1 MPAVAGLSAPQ
12 EREPVIRPVPPRP
25 PQQGTERRPATFE
38 VPTPDFPS
46 PGISIEAVQV
56 FLDVVSTTSIP
67 IVSEVAGLASG
78 ALYATQGDMVG
89 AGLSVAGAVPV
100 IGTAADTSR
109 IFLRARLVGSGA
121 EDAAGGTVTVQ
132 RWMSTAELNATQQT
146 GLLRGGRNGTHYV
159 TDAANADPLRAR
171 QRLALPQTP
180 EVRVTMEVPA
190 DVLSAPSKITP
201 AFNMPGG
208 GMERTATGDVPVRII
223 EVD

>member
-1 MPAVAGLSAPQ
+1 
-12 EREPVIRPVPPRP
+12 
-25 PQQGTERRPATFE
+25 
-38 VPTPDFPS
+38 
-46 PGISIEAVQV
+46 
-56 FLDVVSTTSIP
+56 
-67 IVSEVAGLASG
+67 
-78 ALYATQGDMVG
+78 LYATQGDMVG

-109 IFLRARLVGSGA
+109 ILLRARAVGSGA

-132 RWMSTAELNATQQT
+132 RWMSTAELKATQQT